1 MPSRINTSASL
12 QARRVKEY
20 KDLDLNFIPNPL
32 TGDLSI
38 LSSVDAVKT
47 AVKNVIMTKFGE
59 KRFNH
64 LFGSQV
70 CNLLFENFDAINMVI
85 LKSEIVEA
93 IKRFEPRAFLVGDG
107 VYVSYTEEQNELVVK
122 ISFGL
127 TNEPDKVV
135 EFNFYLERVR

>member
-1 MPSRINTSASL
+1 
-12 QARRVKEY
+12 
-20 KDLDLNFIPNPL
+20 
-32 TGDLSI
+32 
-38 LSSVDAVKT
+38 
-47 AVKNVIMTKFGE
+47 
-59 KRFNH
+59 
-64 LFGSQV
+64 
-70 CNLLFENFDAINMVI
+70 MVI